1 MNKQIHQAQHISKKD
16 ELFLQISNKYCF
28 YIMFFDMITPSS
40 KNLNQTPRGYKM
52 RDTIDALLQFAII
65 TALMVL
71 LPLAGFSLLIQ
82 MP

>member
-1 MNKQIHQAQHISKKD
+1 MNKQIHQAQYIYKNN
-16 ELFLQISNKYCF
+16 ELFSQITKKYCF

-40 KNLNQTPRGYKM
+40 KHLNQTRGYKM
-52 RDTIDALLQFAII
+52 RDTIDALLKFAII
-65 TALMVL
+65 TVLMAA

>member
-1 MNKQIHQAQHISKKD
+1 MNKQIHQAQYIYKND
-16 ELFLQISNKYCF
+16 ELFSQITKKYCF

-40 KNLNQTPRGYKM
+40 KHLNQTRGYKM
-52 RDTIDALLQFAII
+52 RDTIEAVLQFAII